1 MAEKHPSENSTSL
14 IIGGEVKT
22 VGLSVA
28 GKLFVFTPHQMQFL
42 LALQRLKNVH
52 AAALSIDKDES
63 WAESFLGSRKFKNYI
78 SSKMQEYSVKSGLT
92 IEWWHQF
99 GKWVAEGKKESYIV
113 HCHYCDFSAVMN
125 EYEVEAHR
133 GDDMSISV
141 PCPACYKEASHEL
154 KVEAFLP
161 SREQVEAWKELGSR
175 LIPKVER
182 VHHQFSNEEI
192 IFEAQGENA

>member
-1 MAEKHPSENSTSL
+1 MAEKHPSDNSTSL
-14 IIGGEVKT
+14 IIGGEVKS

-42 LALQRLKNVH
+42 LALQKLKSVH
-52 AAALSIDKDES
+52 AAALSINKDEE
-63 WAESFLGSRKFKNYI
+63 WANAFLKSRKFKNYI
-78 SSKMQEYSVKSGLT
+78 SNKMQEYSVKSGLT

-99 GKWVAEGKKESYIV
+99 GKWIAEGKRESYIV
-113 HCHYCDFSAVMN
+113 HCHYCEFVAQMN

-133 GDDMSISV
+133 NDDMSIEV
-141 PCPACYKEASHEL
+141 PCPACFKTTAHKL
-154 KVEAFLP
+154 KTEVFAP

-182 VHHQFSNEEI
+182 VHHQFENSEI
-192 IFEAQGENA
+192 VFESSGETA